1 MRLSPNLP
9 VLKDIVLIGGGHA
22 HVTVLKRF
30 GMKPVPGVRLTL
42 ISPDAHTPYSGMLPG
57 LIAGHYT
64 YDEAHIDLVRLC
76 RFAGAIFISGAVEG
90 VDAEQKTVRCAAR
103 PPIPYDV
110 LSINAGSTPDPS
122 VIPGAAGV
130 VIPVKPVAEFLN
142 TWAALQS
149 DVRTTPD
156 MQIGVIGAGAGGVE
170 LALSA
175 QFALGAM
182 LTERGEIRRPRFQ
195 ILTRGSDILET
206 HNPRVR
212 SVFRKLLAER
222 DIKLVTDFA
231 VNRIE
236 PGHAVAGDRS
246 IQLDRMFW
254 VTGAE
259 APDWLS
265 ASNLDTDER
274 GFMRVDETL
283 RSVSHPDVFGVGDC
297 ASIVG
302 HSRPKS
308 GVFAVRQGPP
318 LERNLRNLVYGR
330 TLQHYRPQKA
340 FLSLV
345 STGDQNAVVSWG
357 GLCLQGAWC
366 WRLKDNIDRSFMTK
380 FSVLPD
386 MAVQT
391 HPFPDIAVPDNVKAE
406 LSGADMRCGGCGA
419 KVGSSTLSRVLDGLA
434 MPNTLGHKGIEPG
447 ARDDAVILNTSGD
460 QPIVQSIDM
469 FRSMIDDPLVFGKIA
484 ANHSL
489 NDVYAMGAHPKWALA
504 IATVPFGLATKTET
518 TLSDIM
524 SGAVSV
530 LDAAGCQLVGGHTAE
545 GAELAMGFSVTG
557 VLEDKAGL
565 RKSGARP
572 GEYLILTKPVGT
584 GLIFAADMRG
594 KAKGR
599 WVQAAIASALVSNQ
613 NASSIL
619 RNYGATS
626 CTDVT
631 GFGLAG
637 HLIEIL
643 DASGCSAQ
651 LELDAVPVLAGT
663 PELIAAGI
671 ASSLYAEN
679 AKVIAR
685 IELGACANDV
695 RIAVLFDPQ
704 TAGGLLASIPAE
716 NVLNCLEALKARGYV
731 DARVVGRLVNPGTH
745 DPVVELQPIASPP
758 VPVTKRTFA

>member
-1 MRLSPNLP
+1 MRLNANLP

-76 RFAGAIFISGAVEG
+76 RFAGAIFISGTVEG
-90 VDAEQKTVRCAAR
+90 VDTDEKSIRCTGR

-149 DVRTTPD
+149 EVRTTPD

-175 QFALGAM
+175 QFALDAM
-182 LTERGEIRRPRFQ
+182 LAECGETRRPRFQ
-195 ILTRGSDILET
+195 ILTRGADILET
-206 HNPRVR
+206 HNPHVR
-212 SVFRKLLAER
+212 SVFRKLLTER
-222 DIKLVTDFA
+222 DIKVVTHFA
-231 VNRIE
+231 VDRVE
-236 PGHAVAGDRS
+236 PRRAVAGDRS
-246 IQLDRMFW
+246 IPLDRVLW

-265 ASNLDTDER
+265 ASALATDER
-274 GFMRVDETL
+274 GFMTVDETL

-345 STGDQNAVVSWG
+345 STGDQNAVVSWSR
-357 GLCLQGAWC
+357 LCLQGAWC

-380 FSVLPD
+380 FNVLPD

-406 LSGADMRCGGCGA
+406 LSVADMRCGGCGA

-434 MPNTLGHKGIEPG
+434 MPNTLGHEGIEPG

-469 FRSMIDDPLVFGKIA
+469 FRSMIDDPWVFGKIA

-504 IATVPFGLATKTET
+504 IATVPFGLATKMET
-518 TLSDIM
+518 TLSDMM

-545 GAELAMGFSVTG
+545 GVELAMGFSVTG

-594 KAKGR
+594 KAKGC
-599 WVQAAIASALVSNQ
+599 WVQAAIASALISNQ
-613 NASSIL
+613 NASAIL

-651 LELDAVPVLAGT
+651 LDLDAVPVLAGT

-685 IELGACANDV
+685 IELGTCANDV

-716 NVLNCLEALKARGYV
+716 NVLNCLEALKARAYV
-731 DARVVGRLVNPGTH
+731 DARVIGRLVNPGTH
-745 DPVVELQPIASPP
+745 DPVVELQPIVSPP
-758 VPVTKRTFA
+758 VPVAKRTFA